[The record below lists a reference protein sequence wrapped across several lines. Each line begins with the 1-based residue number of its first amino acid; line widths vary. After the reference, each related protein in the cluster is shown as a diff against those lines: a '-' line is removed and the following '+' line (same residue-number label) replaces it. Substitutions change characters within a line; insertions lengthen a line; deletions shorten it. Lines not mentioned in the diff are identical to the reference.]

1 MQKIFGLLGTGALL
15 AALAWPDSAYAA
27 ERVHYIAAE
36 EVEWDYA
43 PLGHDEMMG
52 KAFDEDQAIFVERR
66 PGLIGK
72 RYIKARYTAYTD
84 DTFTT
89 PMPITETWTHL
100 GILGPVIHAEVGDTI
115 RVVFKNMA
123 SRPYSVHPHGV
134 FYTKAHE
141 GVPYNDG
148 TVGED
153 KADDAVPPGGNHTYI
168 WQVPERAGPGP
179 GDTSSIGWFYHSH
192 VDEPKDTNT
201 GLVGTIVV
209 TAKGKARADGRPA
222 DVDREFVTLFSVVD
236 ENTSWYLERNRA
248 KFTGSGEV
256 DEDVFE
262 ESNLMHTING
272 YVFGNLPGLKMREN
286 ERVRWYVLSLGT
298 EVDLH
303 TPHWHGNTGLFASR
317 RIDVLEL
324 MPASSKVVDMIP
336 DNPGTWMY
344 HCHVNDHIDAGMT
357 ALYHVGD
364 GGK

>member
-52 KAFDEDQAIFVERR
+52 KAFDEDQEIFVKRR

-72 RYIKARYTAYTD
+72 RYIKARYSAYTD

-141 GVPYNDG
+141 GAPYNDG
-148 TVGED
+148 TAGED
-153 KADDAVPPGGNHTYI
+153 KADYAVPPGGNHTYI

-179 GDTSSIGWFYHSH
+179 GDTSSIGWLYHSH

-222 DVDREFVTLFSVVD
+222 ECVRRGRGSTQLRGRLAARRHRGFALR
-236 ENTSWYLERNRA
+236 LRA
-248 KFTGSGEV
+248 ACGQEQHEHRQQSA
-256 DEDVFE
+256 DA
-262 ESNLMHTING
+262 H
-272 YVFGNLPGLKMREN
+272 GLKRA
-286 ERVRWYVLSLGT
+286 RVRAPSQ
-298 EVDLH
+298 
-303 TPHWHGNTGLFASR
+303 R
-317 RIDVLEL
+317 
-324 MPASSKVVDMIP
+324 K
-336 DNPGTWMY
+336 
-344 HCHVNDHIDAGMT
+344 
-357 ALYHVGD
+357 
-364 GGK
+364 